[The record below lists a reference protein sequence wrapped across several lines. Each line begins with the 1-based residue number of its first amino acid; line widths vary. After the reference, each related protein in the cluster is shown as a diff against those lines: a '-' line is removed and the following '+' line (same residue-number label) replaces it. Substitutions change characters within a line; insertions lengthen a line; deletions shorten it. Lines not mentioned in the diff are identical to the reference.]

1 MTASLPPRPD
11 SPGDESGPVSRG
23 VLLRLAADGE
33 LTARQEAD
41 LDRHLAACPEDVHR
55 IRFERDLRS
64 ACARAMDGSIAA
76 PAGLK
81 EKILAARAGEAGPR
95 SAGPDAVAA
104 RIQPGGRVETR
115 RGLWRRYSG
124 LMLAAAALPL
134 VVAIGFLAVR
144 GGGGGRSAGPGNGA
158 ATLISSLPLEAL
170 ARAYKGATN
179 LRETSL
185 ELIRDEVMR
194 LVGAP
199 VNELDDL
206 EAAGFQVVGYAP
218 YQLPGGPSAAHIV
231 FRRAASAEDRPGDV
245 RLSVFVQNEHGRY
258 TEGITWKAGGEG
270 SRERIPFL
278 RTWQCDNKVF
288 YAMSNCPRTVE
299 MARKGLHGPDTE
311 EHYLCGQEGDGA
323 P

>member
-1 MTASLPPRPD
+1 MTASLPPKPE
-11 SPGDESGPVSRG
+11 SPGDESGPVPRG

-33 LTARQEAD
+33 LTVRQEAD

-64 ACARAMDGSIAA
+64 ACARAMGGSIAA

-81 EKILAARAGEAGPR
+81 ERILARAGAGQQSDGEP
-95 SAGPDAVAA
+95 GTVAA
-104 RIQPGGRVETR
+104 RIHPGGRVETR
-115 RGLWRRYSG
+115 RSIWRRYSG

-134 VVAIGFLAVR
+134 VVAIGMLAVR
-144 GGGGGRSAGPGNGA
+144 GGGARSAAPGNAG

-194 LVGAP
+194 LIGAP